1 MGDQDETGEGTGI
14 GRVEAFSDGV
24 IAIIITIMVL
34 ELKVPIADGI
44 SHILSMWHL
53 FLAYALSYVYVG
65 LYWGNHHRLLG
76 HARAVSNALIWSNL
90 ALLFGLS
97 LVPFGTAYLGEH
109 EFSRTATQIYLV
121 TLILPA
127 IGYVWLQRVI
137 ARTGAQHDRARDYH
151 LRTTRKGWFA
161 MAVYA
166 AGFALTLV
174 SPWLGIGC
182 AALVAIFWIVPQTP
196 LDRLFGHRG

>member
-1 MGDQDETGEGTGI
+1 MAQDEAGEGQGV

-34 ELKVPIADGI
+34 ELKVPAADGI
-44 SHILSMWHL
+44 RNILAMWHL
-53 FLAYALSYVYVG
+53 FLAYALSYIYVG

-76 HARAVSNALIWSNL
+76 HARTVGNALIWSNL

-109 EFSRTATQIYLV
+109 EFSRTATQVYLV

-127 IGYVWLQRVI
+127 VGYAWLQRVI
-137 ARTGAQHDRARDYH
+137 AKTGARHEAARDYH
-151 LRTTRKGWFA
+151 LRTTRKGYFA
-161 MAVYA
+161 VVVYTL
-166 AGFALTLV
+166 GFALTFV
-174 SPWLGIGC
+174 SPWLGIAC
-182 AALVAIFWIVPQTP
+182 AALVALFWIVPHTP
-196 LDRLFGHRG
+196 FDRLFARRG

>member
-1 MGDQDETGEGTGI
+1 MSGEGEGQGV

-34 ELKVPIADGI
+34 ELKVPTQDGI
-44 SHILSMWHL
+44 GAILSMWHL

-76 HARAVSNALIWSNL
+76 HARKVSNGLIWSNL
-90 ALLFGLS
+90 AFLFGLS
-97 LVPFGTAYLGEH
+97 LVPFGTAWLGEH
-109 EFSRTATQIYLV
+109 QFSRTATQLYV
-121 TLILPA
+121 VALILPS

-137 ARTGAQHDRARDYH
+137 ARTGADHRDARVYH
-151 LRTTRKGWFA
+151 VQTTRKGYFA

-166 AGFALTLV
+166 LGLALTFV
-174 SPWLGIGC
+174 SPWLGIAC
-182 AALVAIFWIVPQTP
+182 AALVALFWIVPQTP
-196 LDRLFGHRG
+196 LDRLFAQRD

>member
-1 MGDQDETGEGTGI
+1 MMAEDENTGV
-14 GRVEAFSDGV
+14 GRIEAFSDGV

-34 ELKVPIADGI
+34 ELKVPAAEGI
-44 SHILSMWHL
+44 GPILSMWHV

-76 HARAVSNALIWSNL
+76 HARRVTNALVWANL

-109 EFSRTATQIYLV
+109 EFGPLATRLYLV
-121 TLILPA
+121 TLILPSL
-127 IGYVWLQRVI
+127 GYVWLQRVI
-137 ARTGAQHDRARDYH
+137 ARTGAQHEAARAYH
-151 LRTTRKGWFA
+151 LQTTRKGYFA

-166 AGFALTLV
+166 LGFALTFV

-182 AALVAIFWIVPQTP
+182 AALVAVFWIVPKTP
-196 LDRLFGHRG
+196 LDRLFAHRG

>member
-1 MGDQDETGEGTGI
+1 MAEGEQGEGQGV

-34 ELKVPIADGI
+34 ELKVPVEDGI
-44 SHILSMWHL
+44 GHILSMWHL
-53 FLAYALSYVYVG
+53 FLAYVLSYVYVG

-76 HARAVSNALIWSNL
+76 HARHVSNGLIWANL

-109 EFSRTATQIYLV
+109 EFSRTATQVYLV
-121 TLILPA
+121 TLILPSL
-127 IGYVWLQRVI
+127 GYVWLQKVI
-137 ARTGAQHDRARDYH
+137 ARTGAQHERARDYH
-151 LRTTRKGWFA
+151 VQTTRKGYFA

-166 AGFALTLV
+166 AGLALTFV
-174 SPWLGIGC
+174 SPWLGIAC
-182 AALVAIFWIVPQTP
+182 AALVALFWIVPQTP
-196 LDRLFGHRG
+196 LDRLFAPRG